1 MRLECIN
8 KLVGDEVLGKS
19 ILNNQGKILLRAGVR
34 LTSNYIKKLHSL
46 GVFYIYVEDSRLE
59 DVLIEDDRLS
69 ELKQTTM
76 KSMGTIVKNI
86 YTCNSKNVKNSLNV
100 VEDLVSYIIELGDVN
115 VSLSDIKTYDN
126 YTYVHCLDTCIM
138 SSFLGMS
145 SGFNE
150 KELKELGIG
159 AILHDVGKTKIS
171 DKIIN
176 KCGALTNEEFEE
188 IKKHPTYGE
197 EILKKNFNIPDSII
211 RAVSEHHERFDGKGY
226 PQKLEGKEISKFAK
240 VISICDVYDAV
251 SNNRSYRE
259 KYSPSDA
266 YEMILAGSDSLF
278 DCNLVKKFK
287 ETFAVYPL
295 GCCLKLSNG
304 VEGYVIKQNANF
316 PDRPIIRVLYDSE
329 TRKPIT
335 FYEINLLENISLTV
349 KSIN

>member
-8 KLVGDEVLGKS
+8 RLQGDEVLGKN
-19 ILNNQGKILLRAGVR
+19 ILTSDGKMLLRAGVK
-34 LTSNYIKKLHSL
+34 LNSIYIKKLHSL
-46 GVFYIYVEDSRLE
+46 GVFYIYVEDKRLD
-59 DVLIEDDRLS
+59 DVLVEDDKLS
-69 ELKQTTM
+69 ELKQTAM
-76 KSMGTIVKNI
+76 KNMSKIIKNI
-86 YTCNSKNVKNSLNV
+86 YSSNRKDVKDSLNI
-100 VEDLVSYIIELGDVN
+100 VEELVNYIIDSGDVN
-115 VSLSDIKTYDN
+115 ISLCDIKTYDN

-138 SSFLGMS
+138 SSFLGLT

-150 KELKELGIG
+150 SELKELGIG

-171 DKIIN
+171 KQIIN
-176 KCGALTNEEFEE
+176 KHGGLTSEEFDE

-197 EILKKNFNIPDSII
+197 EILKKNINIPNSIL
-211 RAVSEHHERFDGKGY
+211 RAVAEHHERFDGNGY
-226 PQKLEGKEISKFAK
+226 PKRLIGKQISKFAK

-266 YEMILAGSDSLF
+266 YELILAGSDSLF

-316 PDRPIIRVLYDSE
+316 PDRPVIRVLYDSQ

-335 FYEINLLENISLTV
+335 FYEINLLENACLAVRT
-349 KSIN
+349 IN